1 MAIQVARRLYLYVAA
16 FIGLQMLAAGTAGLL
31 ALIVERWLG
40 GPPVGAEGAVL
51 RLAGTVALVVV
62 GAPLWVGHWLLVRRD
77 AARPEGQASP
87 LRRLYLY
94 AVLLIAAL
102 SALTAS
108 RETLSLALTA
118 LRQDIAAL
126 GLVAPLATALVSG
139 VVWVTHWRVARADR
153 LQVERSGPNAT
164 LRRWYLVLLLWV
176 SLGLAAFGAGA
187 LISALLR
194 RFGFAQPLL
203 TWQVTE
209 HSATLVVGLCFWLAH
224 ELWSRRLVRVPGPLQ
239 ADELASSLRQVYMAL
254 VIVAALIASLTG
266 LTALLA
272 AAFRLL
278 WGLETWPG
286 AFAGQTTAA
295 AAVAVALPVLFYH
308 REQMVLTARL
318 SGAEERVGTAQRL
331 ISYLVG
337 AVSLVALYFGL
348 SGLIGTLLRSWV
360 GAEVIGGASREALSW
375 YIATTIVTLP
385 VYGLASRWSERL
397 ARSSAEEER
406 AVSRRIYL
414 YVGLLFGVIAGVVAL
429 TQLIRLLLVTLL
441 GEGGAGV
448 LAQISELAGYAV
460 LGAAIAAAYAA
471 GLRRAGAA
479 RGALGA
485 GWRVGIVAG
494 EPLRQHLVAALGNEL
509 PGATLIACDEREA
522 LERRTSLAGVDLLIL
537 SLAAWADPALAP
549 LTAPRL
555 LLAAAP
561 PEVPLVGARR
571 DGPALAREAA
581 GKARALYLARPP
593 VGDAPAP
600 SVARS

>member
-16 FIGLQMLAAGTAGLL
+16 FIGLQMLSAGTSGLL
-31 ALIVERWLG
+31 AFIVERWLG

-62 GAPLWVGHWLLVRRD
+62 GTPLWLGHWLLIRRES
-77 AARPEGQASP
+77 ARPEGQASP

-102 SALTAS
+102 GALAAS
-108 RETLSLALTA
+108 REALALA
-118 LRQDIAAL
+118 LRQDGAPL

-139 VVWVTHWRVARADR
+139 VVWVAHWRVARADR
-153 LQVERSGPNAT
+153 AQVERSGPNAA
-164 LRRWYLVLLLWV
+164 LRRWYLFLMLWV
-176 SLGLAAFGAGA
+176 SLGLAAFGAGV
-187 LISALLR
+187 LIGALLQ
-194 RFGFAQPLL
+194 RFVFGQTLL

-209 HSATLVVGLCFWLAH
+209 STATLAVGLSFWLAH
-224 ELWSRRLVRVPGPLQ
+224 EWWSRRLVRVPGPLQ
-239 ADELASSLRQVYMAL
+239 ADELASSLRQVYLAL
-254 VIVAALIASLTG
+254 VIVAALIASLSG
-266 LTALLA
+266 LTALLS

-286 AFAGQTTAA
+286 AFVGQTTAA
-295 AAVAVALPVLFYH
+295 AALAVALPVLFYH

-348 SGLIGTLLRSWV
+348 SGLIATLLRGWV
-360 GAEVIGGASREALSW
+360 SAEVIGSARREALSW
-375 YIATTIVTLP
+375 YIATTIITLP
-385 VYGLASRWSERL
+385 VYGLTSRWSERL

-414 YVGLLFGVIAGVVAL
+414 YAGLLFGVIAGVVAL
-429 TQLIRLLLVTLL
+429 TQFIRLLLVMFL
-441 GEGGAGV
+441 GQGGPGV
-448 LAQISELAGYAV
+448 VSQMSELAGYAI
-460 LGAAIAAAYAA
+460 LGAAIAVAYAA

-479 RGALGA
+479 RSALGA

-494 EPLRQHLVAALGNEL
+494 EPLRQALVAALGNEL

-522 LERRTSLAGVDLLIL
+522 LERRASLAGADLLIL
-537 SLAAWADPALAP
+537 SLAAWADPALASLP
-549 LTAPRL
+549 APRL

-561 PEVPLVGARR
+561 PDVTLVGARR

-581 GKARALYLARPP
+581 RKARALYLARQP
-593 VGDAPAP
+593 VGGAL
-600 SVARS
+600 ARGVS

>member
-1 MAIQVARRLYLYVAA
+1 MCI
-16 FIGLQMLAAGTAGLL
+16 
-31 ALIVERWLG
+31 
-40 GPPVGAEGAVL
+40 
-51 RLAGTVALVVV
+51 
-62 GAPLWVGHWLLVRRD
+62 RD
-77 AARPEGQASP
+77 S
-87 LRRLYLY
+87 LY
-94 AVLLIAAL
+94 AVLLVATL
-102 SALTAS
+102 SALTTS
-108 RETLSLALTA
+108 REALALALMA
-118 LRQDIAAL
+118 LRRDITTP

-139 VVWVTHWRVARADR
+139 VVWVAHWRVARADR
-153 LQVERSGPNAT
+153 AQVERSGPNAT
-164 LRRWYLVLLLWV
+164 LRRWYMVLMLWA

-187 LISALLR
+187 LISALLQ
-194 RFGFAQPLL
+194 RFVFGQIVS
-203 TWQVTE
+203 TWQVTD
-209 HSATLVVGLCFWLAH
+209 STATLVIGLSFWLAH

-239 ADELASSLRQVYMAL
+239 ADELASSLRQVYLAL

-278 WGLETWPG
+278 WGVETWPD
-286 AFAGQTTAA
+286 AFAAQSTAA
-295 AAVAVALPVLFYH
+295 AALAVALPVLFYH

-348 SGLIGTLLRSWV
+348 SGLIATLLRSWV
-360 GAEVIGGASREALSW
+360 GAEVIGEIGREALSW
-375 YIATTIVTLP
+375 YMATTIVTLP

-414 YVGLLFGVIAGVVAL
+414 YAGLLFGVIAGVVAL
-429 TQLIRLLLVTLL
+429 TQFIRLLLVTLL
-441 GEGGAGV
+441 GQGGPGV
-448 LAQISELAGYAV
+448 ITQISELAGYAI
-460 LGAAIAAAYAA
+460 LGAAIAVAYAA

-494 EPLRQHLVAALGNEL
+494 EPLRQALVAALGNEL
-509 PGATLIACDEREA
+509 PGATLIVCDEGEA
-522 LERRTSLAGVDLLIL
+522 PERRASLAGADLLVL
-537 SLAAWADPALAP
+537 SLAAWADPTLAP
-549 LTAPRL
+549 LPAPRL

-561 PEVPLVGARR
+561 PDVTLVGARR

-581 GKARALYLARPP
+581 RKARALYLARPP
-593 VGDAPAP
+593 VGGALAQRA
-600 SVARS
+600 S

>member
-16 FIGLQMLAAGTAGLL
+16 FIGLQMLSAGTSGLL
-31 ALIVERWLG
+31 AFIVERWLG

-51 RLAGTVALVVV
+51 RLAGAVALVVV
-62 GAPLWVGHWLLVRRD
+62 GTPLWLGHWLLIRRD
-77 AARPEGQASP
+77 TARPEGQASP

-94 AVLLIAAL
+94 AVLLVAAL
-102 SALTAS
+102 GALAAS
-108 RETLSLALTA
+108 REALALA
-118 LRQDIAAL
+118 LRQDGAPL
-126 GLVAPLATALVSG
+126 GPVAPLATALVSG
-139 VVWVTHWRVARADR
+139 VVWVAHWRVARADR
-153 LQVERSGPNAT
+153 AQVERSGPNAT
-164 LRRWYLVLLLWV
+164 LRRWYLFLMLWV

-187 LISALLR
+187 LIGALLQ
-194 RFGFAQPLL
+194 RFVFGQTLL

-209 HSATLVVGLCFWLAH
+209 STATLAVGLSFWLAH

-239 ADELASSLRQVYMAL
+239 ADELASSLRQVYLAL
-254 VIVAALIASLTG
+254 VIVGALIASLTG

-295 AAVAVALPVLFYH
+295 AALAVALPVLFYH

-331 ISYLVG
+331 ISYLVA
-337 AVSLVALYFGL
+337 AVSLAALYFGL
-348 SGLIGTLLRSWV
+348 SGLIATLLRSWV
-360 GAEVIGGASREALSW
+360 GAEVIGSVAREALSW
-375 YIATTIVTLP
+375 YVATTIVTLP

-406 AVSRRIYL
+406 VVSRRIYL
-414 YVGLLFGVIAGVVAL
+414 YAGLLFGVIAGVVAL
-429 TQLIRLLLVTLL
+429 TQFIRLLLVTLM
-441 GEGGAGV
+441 GQGGPGV
-448 LAQISELAGYAV
+448 LVQISELAGYAV
-460 LGAAIAAAYAA
+460 LGAAIAVAYAA

-494 EPLRQHLVAALGNEL
+494 EPLRQSLVAALGNEL
-509 PGATLIACDEREA
+509 PGATLIVCDEGEA
-522 LERRTSLAGVDLLIL
+522 PERRASLAGADLLIL
-537 SLAAWADPALAP
+537 SLAAWADPALASLP
-549 LTAPRL
+549 APRL

-561 PEVPLVGARR
+561 PDVILVGARR

-581 GKARALYLARPP
+581 RKARALYLVRPP
-593 VGDAPAP
+593 VGSALTRGA
-600 SVARS
+600 S

>member
-16 FIGLQMLAAGTAGLL
+16 FIGLQMLAAGASGLL
-31 ALIVERWLG
+31 AFIVERWLG
-40 GPPVGAEGAVL
+40 GPPVGAEGTVL

-62 GAPLWVGHWLLVRRD
+62 GTPLWIGHWLVIRGD
-77 AARPEGQASP
+77 SARPEGQASL

-94 AVLLIAAL
+94 AVLLVAAL
-102 SALTAS
+102 SALTSS
-108 RETLSLALTA
+108 REALALA
-118 LRQDIAAL
+118 LRQDIATL
-126 GLVAPLATALVSG
+126 GLVASLATALVSS
-139 VVWVTHWRVARADR
+139 VVWVAHWRVARADR
-153 LQVERSGPNAT
+153 PQVERSGPNAT
-164 LRRWYLVLLLWV
+164 LRRWYLFLMLWA

-187 LISALLR
+187 LISTLLQ
-194 RFGFAQPLL
+194 RFVFGQTLL

-209 HSATLVVGLCFWLAH
+209 STATLVVGLSFWLAH
-224 ELWSRRLVRVPGPLQ
+224 ELWSRRLVRVPGPLR
-239 ADELASSLRQVYMAL
+239 ADELASSLRQVYLAL
-254 VIVAALIASLTG
+254 VIVATLIASLTG

-295 AAVAVALPVLFYH
+295 AALAVALPVLFYH
-308 REQMVLTARL
+308 REQMVLMARL

-331 ISYLVG
+331 ISYLIA

-348 SGLIGTLLRSWV
+348 SGLIATLLRSWA
-360 GAEVIGGASREALSW
+360 GAEVIGGVAREALSW
-375 YIATTIVTLP
+375 YVATTIVTLP

-414 YVGLLFGVIAGVVAL
+414 YAGLLFGVIAGVVAL
-429 TQLIRLLLVTLL
+429 TQFIRLLLVTLL
-441 GEGGAGV
+441 GQGGPGV
-448 LAQISELAGYAV
+448 VAQINELAGYAV
-460 LGAAIAAAYAA
+460 LGAAIAVAYAA

-494 EPLRQHLVAALGNEL
+494 EPLRQNLVAALGNEL
-509 PGATLIACDEREA
+509 PGATLIACDECEA
-522 LERRTSLAGVDLLIL
+522 PERRASLAGADLLIL
-537 SLAAWADPALAP
+537 SLAAWADPALAS
-549 LTAPRL
+549 LSAPRL

-561 PEVPLVGARR
+561 PDVTLVGARR

-581 GKARALYLARPP
+581 RKARALYLACQP
-593 VGDAPAP
+593 VGSAPARGV
-600 SVARS
+600 S

>member
-16 FIGLQMLAAGTAGLL
+16 FIGLQMLAAGTSGLL
-31 ALIVERWLG
+31 AFIVERWLG

-62 GAPLWVGHWLLVRRD
+62 GTPLWVGHWLLIRRD

-94 AVLLIAAL
+94 AVLLVAAL
-102 SALTAS
+102 GALTAS
-108 RETLSLALTA
+108 REALALA
-118 LRQDIAAL
+118 LRQGIATL

-139 VVWVTHWRVARADR
+139 VVWAAHWRVARADR
-153 LQVERSGPNAT
+153 AQVEHSGPNAT
-164 LRRWYLVLLLWV
+164 LRRWYLFLMLWV
-176 SLGLAAFGAGA
+176 SLGLAAFGAGT
-187 LISALLR
+187 LISALLQ
-194 RFGFAQPLL
+194 RFVFGQIVS
-203 TWQVTE
+203 TWQVTD
-209 HSATLVVGLCFWLAH
+209 STATLVIGLSFWLAH

-239 ADELASSLRQVYMAL
+239 ADELASSLRQVYLAL

-278 WGLETWPG
+278 WGVETWPD
-286 AFAGQTTAA
+286 AFAAQSTAA
-295 AAVAVALPVLFYH
+295 AALAVALPVLFYH

-331 ISYLVG
+331 ISYLVA

-348 SGLIGTLLRSWV
+348 SGLIATLLRSWI
-360 GAEVIGGASREALSW
+360 GAEVVGGVAREALSW
-375 YIATTIVTLP
+375 YMATTIVTLP

-414 YVGLLFGVIAGVVAL
+414 YAGLLFGVIAGVVAL
-429 TQLIRLLLVTLL
+429 TQFIRLLLVTLL
-441 GEGGAGV
+441 GQGGPGV
-448 LAQISELAGYAV
+448 AAQISELAGYAV
-460 LGAAIAAAYAA
+460 LGAAIAVAYAA

-494 EPLRQHLVAALGNEL
+494 EPLRQNLVAALGNEL
-509 PGATLIACDEREA
+509 PGATLIVCDEGEA
-522 LERRTSLAGVDLLIL
+522 PERRAGLSGADLLIL
-537 SLAAWADPALAP
+537 SLAAWADPALASLP
-549 LTAPRL
+549 APRL

-561 PEVPLVGARR
+561 PDVTLVGARR

-581 GKARALYLARPP
+581 RKARALYLARPP
-593 VGDAPAP
+593 VGGALAQGA
-600 SVARS
+600 S

>member
-16 FIGLQMLAAGTAGLL
+16 FIGLQMLSAGTSGLL
-31 ALIVERWLG
+31 AFIVERWLG

-51 RLAGTVALVVV
+51 RLAGAVALVVV
-62 GAPLWVGHWLLVRRD
+62 GTPLWLGHWLLIRRD
-77 AARPEGQASP
+77 TARPEGQASP

-94 AVLLIAAL
+94 AVLLVAAL
-102 SALTAS
+102 GALAAS
-108 RETLSLALTA
+108 REALALA
-118 LRQDIAAL
+118 LRQDGAPL
-126 GLVAPLATALVSG
+126 GPVAPLATALVSG
-139 VVWVTHWRVARADR
+139 VVWVAHWRVARADR
-153 LQVERSGPNAT
+153 AQVERSGPNAT
-164 LRRWYLVLLLWV
+164 LRRWYLFLMLWV

-187 LISALLR
+187 LIGALLQ
-194 RFGFAQPLL
+194 RFVFGQTLL

-209 HSATLVVGLCFWLAH
+209 STATLAVGLSFWLAH

-239 ADELASSLRQVYMAL
+239 ADELASSLRQVYLAL
-254 VIVAALIASLTG
+254 VIVGALIASLTG

-286 AFAGQTTAA
+286 ASAGQTTAA
-295 AAVAVALPVLFYH
+295 AALAVALPVLFYH

-331 ISYLVG
+331 ISYLVA
-337 AVSLVALYFGL
+337 AVSLAALYLGL
-348 SGLIGTLLRSWV
+348 SGLIATLLRSWV
-360 GAEVIGGASREALSW
+360 GAEVIGSVAREALSW
-375 YIATTIVTLP
+375 YVATTIVTLP

-406 AVSRRIYL
+406 VVSRRIYL
-414 YVGLLFGVIAGVVAL
+414 YAGLLFGVIAGVVAL
-429 TQLIRLLLVTLL
+429 TQFIRLLLVTLM
-441 GEGGAGV
+441 GQGGPGV
-448 LAQISELAGYAV
+448 LVQISELAGYAV
-460 LGAAIAAAYAA
+460 LGAAIAVAYAA

-494 EPLRQHLVAALGNEL
+494 EPLRQSLVAALGNEL
-509 PGATLIACDEREA
+509 PGATLIVCDEGEA
-522 LERRTSLAGVDLLIL
+522 PERRASLAGADLLIL
-537 SLAAWADPALAP
+537 SLAAWADPALASLP
-549 LTAPRL
+549 APRL

-561 PEVPLVGARR
+561 PDVILVGARR

-581 GKARALYLARPP
+581 RKARALYLVRPP
-593 VGDAPAP
+593 VGSALTRGA
-600 SVARS
+600 S